1 MKKSALKW
9 NPVFW
14 GLFLICGILIL
25 YKCRFGYAYSD
36 ECFYLTIPY
45 RLTQGDRLI
54 LNEWNPAQLAGFLLY
69 PAVSLYLR
77 IFGSTEGI
85 VLAFRYLY
93 AALHLISALLLYGKL
108 RKNTEIG
115 ACILAILY
123 TIYAP
128 YGVMA
133 LSYNSMGL
141 GTMMLAL
148 AFLCSSPRGR
158 DCYLSGVFFA
168 LSVMCCPYLAVL
180 WLILLLMYA
189 MKLEPWAGRDG
200 GRAKVGFLLW
210 NSGVMTVAAV
220 FFGYLFSRIAPRD
233 VIRFLPLILHNAEH
247 PDLPFLTVVR
257 LYFHYLFE
265 IRLVALSWGITAGL
279 FVIELL
285 DKKRQAHKLLYFA
298 AASCLAV
305 IQIYYFVRIDRYIN
319 YLVLPLN
326 TMFPPVYLL
335 CDSEEMRGERKKILF
350 GYMIPGFIYSFC
362 CHFASNQR
370 LYTISSTS
378 FIMLMG
384 TVVLTG
390 LFLQN
395 ELRRTDQKGL
405 CAKAAVAVGCL
416 AFALEIGSLAYLR
429 YTSVFWERSMKEQT
443 ILVNAGPEKG
453 ILVSERAFL
462 EYDRYMTEVRKY
474 IGKGKT
480 VFLARE
486 TVPYLIAQ
494 NEIAAPSAWMSGSA
508 DDQINSLREYYA
520 INPEKEPDYVYCSE
534 KYQDA
539 AATLWENDEYTKT
552 VTESGNIVFCRK
564 MSASQ
569 LPAAENQKIDN
580 QGQ

>member
-9 NPVFW
+9 NTVFW

-25 YKCRFGYAYSD
+25 YKCRYGYAYSD

-45 RLTQGDRLI
+45 RLTQGDKLI
-54 LNEWNPAQLAGFLLY
+54 VNEWNPAQLAGFLLY

-93 AALHLISALLLYGKL
+93 AALHLISALLLYSKL
-108 RKNTEIG
+108 KKTTEIG

-123 TIYAP
+123 AIYAP

-148 AFLCSSPRGR
+148 VFLSSSPRGR
-158 DCYLSGVFFA
+158 DFYLSGVLFA

-189 MKLEPWAGRDG
+189 VKLQPWTDMEGW
-200 GRAKVGFLLW
+200 RAKAGFRLW
-210 NSGVMTVAAV
+210 NFGVITVAAV

-233 VIRFLPLILHNAEH
+233 VIRFLPFILHNAEH
-247 PDLPFLTVVR
+247 PELPFLTVVR

-265 IRLVALSWGITAGL
+265 IRVVALSWGITAGL

-285 DKKRQAHKLLYFA
+285 DKKRQAHKHLYFA
-298 AASCLAV
+298 AASCLTV

-335 CDSEEMRGERKKILF
+335 CDSAEMRGERKKILL

-378 FIMLMG
+378 FIMLTG
-384 TVVLTG
+384 TVMLTG
-390 LFLQN
+390 MFLQN
-395 ELRRTDQKGL
+395 ELRNMDQKEL
-405 CAKAAVAVGCL
+405 CTRAAVAVGCL
-416 AFALEIGSLAYLR
+416 AFAVEIGSLGFLR

-443 ILVNAGPEKG
+443 ILVHAGPEKG
-453 ILVSERAFL
+453 ILVSERAFQ
-462 EYDRYMTEVRKY
+462 EYERYMIEIPEF

-508 DDQINSLREYYA
+508 EAQINSLREYYA
-520 INPEKEPDYVYCSE
+520 MNPNKNPDYVYCAE
-534 KYQDA
+534 KYQDNA
-539 AATLWENDEYTKT
+539 TTLWDNDNYVKT
-552 VTESGNIVFCRK
+552 ITEFGNIVFSK
-564 MSASQ
+564 T
-569 LPAAENQKIDN
+569 NIND
-580 QGQ
+580 G